1 MEKITL
7 AEFIKTKREEKNW
20 SMRELAEKAGI
31 SHSEIARMEKG
42 ERLNPSAA
50 TLRVIATAL
59 NVPITKL
66 LETVGLVDEMKKPI
80 IAARIK
86 GSDDLTPDEMNEV
99 EKYID
104 YLKSRR
110 K

>member
-1 MEKITL
+1 M
-7 AEFIKTKREEKNW
+7 KREEKGW
-20 SMRELAEKAGI
+20 SIRELAEKAGI
-31 SHSEIARMEKG
+31 DHSQIARMEKG
-42 ERLNPSAA
+42 ERANPSAS
-50 TLRVIATAL
+50 TLRAIATAL
-59 NVPITKL
+59 HVPITEL
-66 LETVGLVDEMKKPI
+66 LEACGLSDTMPKPI

-86 GSDDLTPDEMNEV
+86 GSEDLTPEELSEV